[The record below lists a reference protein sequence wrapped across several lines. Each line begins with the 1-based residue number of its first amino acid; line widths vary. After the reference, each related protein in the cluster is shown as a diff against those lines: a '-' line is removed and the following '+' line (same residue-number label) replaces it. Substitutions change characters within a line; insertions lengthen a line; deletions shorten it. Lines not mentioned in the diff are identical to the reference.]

1 MKKAKRHL
9 ISLLNKNVV
18 ANVQFVTV
26 VQGGFFAMSAVV
38 LAFCLW
44 NLTRCELTAV
54 QTVIGT
60 VLSSLASLAFI
71 GIGLVLPNMAAL
83 RGERPE

>member
-18 ANVQFVTV
+18 ANVPLATV
-26 VQGGFFAMSAVV
+26 VQGGCFAMGAVV

-71 GIGLVLPNMAAL
+71 GMGLVLPNVAAMP
-83 RGERPE
+83 GERPE